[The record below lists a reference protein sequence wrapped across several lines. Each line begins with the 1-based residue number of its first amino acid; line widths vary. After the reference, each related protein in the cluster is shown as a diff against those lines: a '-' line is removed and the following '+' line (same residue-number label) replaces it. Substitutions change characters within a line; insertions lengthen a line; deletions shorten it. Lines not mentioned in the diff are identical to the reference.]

1 METLIA
7 ISRWLAKQHVVT
19 WCVQQEG
26 ELWCANA
33 FYLFDAQ
40 KVAFY
45 ILTEEKTRHAQ
56 MSGPQAAVAGTVN
69 GQPKTVALIRGVQ
82 FKGEIRRLE
91 GEESDLARKAY
102 NRRFPVARMLS
113 APVWEIRLDE
123 IKFTDN
129 TLGFGKKMIWL
140 RNSGTEQAQCLAVKR
155 WQIVRC
161 AAGNQLIFINHD
173 FLIVKFRARIF
184 NINND
189 RFNCGQFAP
198 PNHIG
203 ADQQLRTVTD
213 GENRFAAIHKI
224 TGESDKTVVATQII
238 R

>member
-1 METLIA
+1 METLTA

-19 WCVQQEG
+19 RCVQQEG
-26 ELWCANA
+26 TLVRQC
-33 FYLFDAQ
+33 LLSFDAQ

-140 RNSGTEQAQCLAVKR
+140 RDSGTEQA
-155 WQIVRC
+155 
-161 AAGNQLIFINHD
+161 
-173 FLIVKFRARIF
+173 
-184 NINND
+184 
-189 RFNCGQFAP
+189 
-198 PNHIG
+198 
-203 ADQQLRTVTD
+203 
-213 GENRFAAIHKI
+213 
-224 TGESDKTVVATQII
+224 
-238 R
+238 

>member
-1 METLIA
+1 METLTA

-19 WCVQQEG
+19 V
-26 ELWCANA
+26 CAA
-33 FYLFDAQ
+33 GRGTVVRQCLLSFDAQ

-56 MSGPQAAVAGTVN
+56 MSGPQAAIAGTVN

-129 TLGFGKKMIWL
+129 TLGFGKK
-140 RNSGTEQAQCLAVKR
+140 
-155 WQIVRC
+155 
-161 AAGNQLIFINHD
+161 
-173 FLIVKFRARIF
+173 
-184 NINND
+184 
-189 RFNCGQFAP
+189 
-198 PNHIG
+198 
-203 ADQQLRTVTD
+203 
-213 GENRFAAIHKI
+213 
-224 TGESDKTVVATQII
+224 
-238 R
+238 